1 MRLNFLKLH
10 TNPVELIEIL
20 TNQPPYWMV
29 HILLQTLHL
38 LATQFV
44 NAEEESSKPD
54 TEWPFWAQIL

>member
-1 MRLNFLKLH
+1 M
-10 TNPVELIEIL
+10 
-20 TNQPPYWMV
+20 

-44 NAEEESSKPD
+44 NAGEESSKPD